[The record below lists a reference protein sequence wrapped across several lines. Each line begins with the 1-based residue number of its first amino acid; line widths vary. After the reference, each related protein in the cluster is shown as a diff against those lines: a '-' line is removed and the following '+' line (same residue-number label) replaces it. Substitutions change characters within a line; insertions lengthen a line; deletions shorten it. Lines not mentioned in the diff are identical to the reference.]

1 MNPRIKAMQRMWLGY
16 KSDCEVDGA
25 GRVVLTP
32 EMRDYAKLDRK
43 VQMIGQGDASNSG
56 ANAAGRTSSSWHNA
70 RCVKTRPPSWPA
82 CPYEWRPMQPGT
94 HISVLLR
101 EACDALLPER
111 GGTLVDG
118 TFGRGGHSRELL
130 RRMPADARLI
140 AVDRD
145 AAAAAEA
152 ARIGDPR
159 FHFCRCPLR

>member
-1 MNPRIKAMQRMWLGY
+1 MAY

-43 VQMIGQGDASNSG
+43 VQMITRAIASNCG

-101 EACDALLPER
+101 GPATRCCPSAVARWWTVPLVAVATAVSCCAGCRQTRDSLPLTVTRRPLLKR
-111 GGTLVDG
+111 
-118 TFGRGGHSRELL
+118 
-130 RRMPADARLI
+130 PASAIRASL
-140 AVDRD
+140 
-145 AAAAAEA
+145 
-152 ARIGDPR
+152 
-159 FHFCRCPLR
+159 CRCPLR